1 MTTTM
6 ESTTTTPE
14 TEPTA
19 PSTLELMAAVSRL
32 EGDVAT
38 LVKAQAAR
46 DDLIREMTPVAKEVM
61 AVLTNRLDA
70 AERAGWFELGRALLG
85 VADRVAGHYTPD
97 DVRQLG
103 ENVVAILDTVKRLT
117 QPDMLT
123 VLRDVTDAVNGD
135 TTPVGIYGMMKATR
149 DDDVKRG
156 FGVLVALLK
165 QLGRSTAGIAPS
177 PKRSLSTMLAPRRST
192 PPALPAAAV
201 EARPTPPR
209 VPVATVLRSSPPT
222 GADACGISSPK
233 GVRDESWSHDWALA
247 EAARQGL
254 TLTDAH
260 WALIDWARHEQ
271 GESGASPNI
280 RRLSTATDV
289 PIKEIYALFPKAPA
303 KTIAI
308 LAGIPKPAGCI

>member
-1 MTTTM
+1 MT
-6 ESTTTTPE
+6 SSLE
-14 TEPTA
+14 TTA
-19 PSTLELMAAVSRL
+19 PPAETNVTSPTTAELMAAVSRL
-32 EGDVAT
+32 SDDVAT
-38 LVKAQAAR
+38 LVKAQAAK
-46 DDLIREMTPVAKEVM
+46 DDLLREMTPVAKEVM
-61 AVLTNRLDA
+61 AVLTNRLDE
-70 AERAGWFELGRALLG
+70 AERAGWFEFGRALLG
-85 VADRVAGHYTPD
+85 VAERVAGHYSPE

-103 ENVVAILDTVKRLT
+103 DNIVAILDTVKRLT

-165 QLGRSTAGIAPS
+165 QLGRSTAGLAPS
-177 PKRSLSTMLAPRRST
+177 PKRSLATMLAPRRT
-192 PPALPAAAV
+192 PPALPAAAL
-201 EARPTPPR
+201 APR
-209 VPVATVLRSSPPT
+209 AAAPRDPVATVLRSSPPT

-233 GVRDESWSHDWALA
+233 GVRDESWTHDWALA
-247 EAARQGL
+247 EATRQGL
-254 TLTDAH
+254 VLTDAH

-271 GESGASPNI
+271 GENGVSPNI

-303 KTIAI
+303 KSIAI

>member
-1 MTTTM
+1 MT
-6 ESTTTTPE
+6 SSLE
-14 TEPTA
+14 TTA
-19 PSTLELMAAVSRL
+19 PPAETNATSPTTAELMAAVSRL
-32 EGDVAT
+32 SDDVAT
-38 LVKAQAAR
+38 LVKAQAAK
-46 DDLIREMTPVAKEVM
+46 DDLLREMTPVAKEVM
-61 AVLTNRLDA
+61 AVLTNRLDE
-70 AERAGWFELGRALLG
+70 AERAGWFEFGRALLG
-85 VADRVAGHYTPD
+85 VAERVAGHYSPD

-103 ENVVAILDTVKRLT
+103 DNIVAILDTVKRLT

-165 QLGRSTAGIAPS
+165 QLGRSTAGLAPS
-177 PKRSLSTMLAPRRST
+177 PKRSLATMLAPRRT
-192 PPALPAAAV
+192 PPALPAAAL
-201 EARPTPPR
+201 APR
-209 VPVATVLRSSPPT
+209 AAAPRDPVATVLRSSPPT

-233 GVRDESWSHDWALA
+233 GVRDESWTHDWALA
-247 EAARQGL
+247 EATRQGL
-254 TLTDAH
+254 VLTDAH

-271 GESGASPNI
+271 GENGVSPNI

-303 KTIAI
+303 KSIAI

>member
-1 MTTTM
+1 MTTPLEM
-6 ESTTTTPE
+6 SVLPVDVE
-14 TEPTA
+14 TSG
-19 PSTLELMAAVSRL
+19 PSIAELTRAVTRL
-32 EGDVAT
+32 SDDVAT
-38 LVKAQAAR
+38 LVKAQAAKE
-46 DDLIREMTPVAKEVM
+46 DLFREMTPVAKEVM
-61 AVLTNRLDA
+61 AVLTSRLDE
-70 AERAGWFELGRALLG
+70 AERRGWFEFGRALLG
-85 VADRVAGHYTPD
+85 VVERVAGHYSPE

-103 ENVVAILDTVKRLT
+103 ENIVAILDTVKRLT

-177 PKRSLSTMLAPRRST
+177 PKRSLSTMLAPRRAAT
-192 PPALPAAAV
+192 ALPASSASSTRAA
-201 EARPTPPR
+201 PP
-209 VPVATVLRSSPPT
+209 PIPAATIVRSSPPT
-222 GADACGISSPK
+222 GADACGVSSPK
-233 GVRDESWSHDWALA
+233 GTRDEAWSHDWALA
-247 EAARQGL
+247 EAAAQGL
-254 TLTDAH
+254 VLTDAH

-271 GESGASPNI
+271 GESGVSPNI

-303 KTIAI
+303 KTIAT